1 MLPNLPPRLWRARTI
16 GGWLAL
22 ATGFAPGRR
31 SRWLP
36 DVPAGLRAVDLGP
49 SPDPLGRPG
58 LAARAMRRHAVRSL
72 RELLLSQREIDDLR
86 GPDLDARVIRLLSRR
101 ARTAC
106 GAGSTNDPDD
116 LLRVWPLAA
125 YDVATEKARLAAT

>member
-1 MLPNLPPRLWRARTI
+1 
-16 GGWLAL
+16 
-22 ATGFAPGRR
+22 
-31 SRWLP
+31 
-36 DVPAGLRAVDLGP
+36 
-49 SPDPLGRPG
+49 
-58 LAARAMRRHAVRSL
+58 MRRHAVRSL